1 MPALPNFPKRK
12 QDPADRLDYGVN
24 WQKPPKPF
32 LQDGET
38 ITTSTWT
45 LYTTAWVV
53 ASGPTLDDDTHT
65 DTTSAVFVS
74 DLVKGV
80 TYFLTNHIVTS
91 EGREKDESV
100 TLICEEQ

>member
-24 WQKPPKPF
+24 WQKLPLPF
-32 LQDGET
+32 LGPDET

-45 LYTTAWVV
+45 LYTTSWAEDT
-53 ASGPTLDDDTHT
+53 GPTLDDDTHT
-65 DTTSAVFVS
+65 STTTVVFVS
-74 DLVKGV
+74 GLVKGT